1 MLKIDMWYGDKLSD
15 VDNIDGSWS
24 DLDLIYRG
32 NLYKNNRIIGDYSCK
47 NITELFDKLN
57 SLAVK

>member
-47 NITELFDKLN
+47 DITELFDGLS

>member
-15 VDNIDGSWS
+15 VDKVDGSWS

-32 NLYKNNRIIGDYSCK
+32 SLYKNGRTIGDYSC
-47 NITELFDKLN
+47 NDLSELYNKLER
-57 SLAVK
+57 LAVK

>member
-32 NLYKNNRIIGDYSCK
+32 NLYKNNRIIGDYSC
-47 NITELFDKLN
+47 NDISELYKKLD
-57 SLAVK
+57 SLAVN

>member
-15 VDNIDGSWS
+15 VNKVKGSWS
-24 DLDLIYRG
+24 DIDLIYRG
-32 NLYKNNRIIGDYSCK
+32 FLYKNKRIIGDYSC
-47 NITELFDKLN
+47 NDISELYKKLD